1 MSKIINADEAASL
14 IKDGDTVGA
23 ACLGLIGWPEEIA
36 LALEKRFLNS
46 GSPRNLTIV
55 HSSASGNWKDKGTHH
70 LGYEGLVKRLIC
82 AHTGAAPRMAK
93 LVEEQKIECYLFP
106 QGVVSHM
113 FRAMA
118 SKKPGVITKVGLGTY
133 ADPRIEGGKITPQSI
148 EDLVKIVEIEGE
160 EYLLYKSVPID
171 VALLRASVA
180 DEEGN
185 LSFVREGGLT
195 EQLALATAVK
205 NAGGKVIA
213 QVEYVAKSRSLNP
226 KDIRV
231 PGIMVDYIVVAKP
244 ENHLQ
249 TMGTY
254 FNPSFSGDIRI
265 PLSGITQ
272 LPLDERKIIAR
283 RATMELAPG
292 TVINL
297 GVGMPDG
304 VASVAAEEG
313 VSDMMTLT
321 TELGLIGG
329 VPGGGLDFGASYNA
343 EAMIEMDSMFDFYDG
358 GGLDVAF
365 LGLAQTDLH
374 GNVNVSKFGPKVMG
388 PGGFINITQNSKKV
402 VFCGTFTA
410 GALAIKVENGKV
422 LITQEGKSKKFI
434 NKVDQITFSGQFA
447 NKVNQPVLYITE
459 RAVFT
464 LENGEMTLIEIAPGI
479 NLEKDILELMEFKP
493 RISPNLKEMD
503 SALFKTEWGQLKKI
517 MIEKKQL
524 KGGL

>member
-1 MSKIINADEAASL
+1 MTKIIDADSAALL
-14 IKDGDTVGA
+14 IHDGATIGA
-23 ACLGLIGWPEEIA
+23 ACLGLIGWPEEVSMAI
-36 LALEKRFLNS
+36 EKRFLNT

-70 LGYEGLVKRLIC
+70 LGYEGLVKKLVC

-133 ADPRIEGGKITPQSI
+133 ADPRIEGGKITPQTK
-148 EDLVKIVEIEGE
+148 DDMVKVIEIEGE
-160 EYLLYKSVPID
+160 EYLLYKSVPVDI
-171 VALLRASVA
+171 ALLKASVA
-180 DEEGN
+180 DEKGN
-185 LSFVREGGLT
+185 LSFTREAGLT

-205 NAGGKVIA
+205 NAGGIVIA
-213 QVEYVAKSRSLNP
+213 QVENIAKANSLNP

-231 PGIMVDYIVVAKP
+231 PGIMVDYVVVARP

-254 FNPSFSGDIRI
+254 YNPSFAGEIKI
-265 PLSGITQ
+265 PLHSIEP

-283 RATMELAPG
+283 RATMELAPN

-329 VPGGGLDFGASYNA
+329 VPGGGLDFGAAYNA
-343 EAMIEMDSMFDFYDG
+343 DSMIEMDSMFDFYDG
-358 GGLDVAF
+358 GGLDAAF
-365 LGLAQTDLH
+365 LGLAQTDIS

-402 VFCGTFTA
+402 IFCGTFTA
-410 GALAIKVENGKV
+410 GGLVIEVVSGK
-422 LITQEGKSKKFI
+422 LNILNEGKSKKFI
-434 NKVDQITFSGQFA
+434 NEVDQITFSGSFA
-447 NKVNQPVLYITE
+447 NSINQPVLYITE

-464 LENGEMTLIEIAPGI
+464 LENGEMTLIEIAPGVD
-479 NLEKDILELMEFKP
+479 LTKDILGLMDFKP
-493 RISPNLKEMD
+493 KISPNLKEMD
-503 SALFKTEWGQLKKI
+503 SAIFNAKW
-517 MIEKKQL
+517 
-524 KGGL
+524 GGLKQILDVKKSGIQ